1 MKHIKKYESKLKT
14 ISYKYMKN
22 WGSTEEPKKFIPFD
36 EEYIKL
42 IFADFL
48 DDEKS
53 EINIDD
59 KISDKAEYLDISL
72 FFKSEIKISKKRE
85 FLKKPYEQ
93 LREYKKELE
102 SRMDFLEDIEPCL
115 RRLEDEYTDI
125 SFFLSKISLG
135 SDHIKYSI
143 TVENK
148 Y

>member
-1 MKHIKKYESKLKT
+1 
-14 ISYKYMKN
+14 MKN
-22 WGSTEEPKKFIPFD
+22 
-36 EEYIKL
+36 KL

-59 KISDKAEYLDISL
+59 KISDNAEYLDISL

-102 SRMDFLEDIEPCL
+102 SIMDFLEDIEPCL

-125 SFFLSKISLG
+125 SFFCLKF
-135 SDHIKYSI
+135 H
-143 TVENK
+143 
-148 Y
+148 